1 MDFDF
6 IAQLYYGNINPNVR
20 DMSWDSALGKA
31 SKAFSDAEE
40 ELTNALTGAEKKAL
54 LNLLMPIR
62 RSSARKCL
70 RTSARAFGWA
80 RWQSWIS
87 WPGQTSFFQR
97 IEHFIHSLKRRRTDG
112 KCLFFAVFI
121 GQKKTID

>member
-62 RSSARKCL
+62 RSSARKYL

-80 RWQSWIS
+80 RADSRGS
-87 WPGQTSFFQR
+87 GR
-97 IEHFIHSLKRRRTDG
+97 NRAAAG
-112 KCLFFAVFI
+112 
-121 GQKKTID
+121 

>member
-40 ELTNALTGAEKKAL
+40 ELMSALTGAEKKAL
-54 LNLLMPIR
+54 LNLLNAHSEIVG
-62 RSSARKCL
+62 
-70 RTSARAFGWA
+70 TEAFENFCTGFRLGA
-80 RWQSWIS
+80 LAILDVLA
-87 WPGQTSFFQR
+87 GADKLFQ
-97 IEHFIHSLKRRRTDG
+97 KD
-112 KCLFFAVFI
+112 
-121 GQKKTID
+121 

>member
-40 ELTNALTGAEKKAL
+40 ELTNALTGVEKKAL

-62 RSSARKCL
+62 RSSARKYL
-70 RTSARAFGWA
+70 ILLS
-80 RWQSWIS
+80 
-87 WPGQTSFFQR
+87 
-97 IEHFIHSLKRRRTDG
+97 H
-112 KCLFFAVFI
+112 
-121 GQKKTID
+121 

>member
-54 LNLLMPIR
+54 LNLLMPLR
-62 RSSARKCL
+62 RSTARKYPIL
-70 RTSARAFGWA
+70 LS
-80 RWQSWIS
+80 
-87 WPGQTSFFQR
+87 
-97 IEHFIHSLKRRRTDG
+97 H
-112 KCLFFAVFI
+112 
-121 GQKKTID
+121 

>member
-40 ELTNALTGAEKKAL
+40 ELANALTGAEKKAL
-54 LNLLMPIR
+54 LNLLN
-62 RSSARKCL
+62 A
-70 RTSARAFGWA
+70 
-80 RWQSWIS
+80 
-87 WPGQTSFFQR
+87 
-97 IEHFIHSLKRRRTDG
+97 HSEIVGTEVFDPSRPLK
-112 KCLFFAVFI
+112 
-121 GQKKTID
+121 

>member
-54 LNLLMPIR
+54 LNLLN
-62 RSSARKCL
+62 A
-70 RTSARAFGWA
+70 
-80 RWQSWIS
+80 
-87 WPGQTSFFQR
+87 
-97 IEHFIHSLKRRRTDG
+97 HSEIVGTDG
-112 KCLFFAVFI
+112 FENFCMEFRLGALAILDILSEVDRLFN
-121 GQKKTID
+121 

>member
-20 DMSWDSALGKA
+20 DMPRDSALGKA
-31 SKAFSDAEE
+31 RKAFSDAEE

-62 RSSARKCL
+62 RSSARKYL
-70 RTSARAFGWA
+70 ILLS
-80 RWQSWIS
+80 
-87 WPGQTSFFQR
+87 
-97 IEHFIHSLKRRRTDG
+97 H
-112 KCLFFAVFI
+112 
-121 GQKKTID
+121 